1 MSDDQPLVLITGV
14 AGEVGAAIVGALG
27 KSCRVIGLDQ
37 PGKTASVPIVP
48 INLMDDA
55 SVHRALNTVRDVH
68 GERIASVIHLAEYY
82 DFTGQDNPLYH
93 TLNVEG
99 TRRLLSALKPSCVE
113 QLIYA
118 GTMLVHAAVGPDE
131 QFDEDRRLAPQWI
144 YPESKA
150 KAEAVIRQDR
160 GDTKVVL
167 FHLAGLYSDTT
178 VVPTLAHQ
186 IVRIRERDAQ
196 SHLYPGNLR
205 TRQSMVH
212 HADMADAF
220 RRAVE
225 RRADLPGETVILI
238 GEPEPPRYL
247 DIQDWVGE
255 LLHGRDW
262 PTVRVPAVAAAVG
275 AWVEDKLMP
284 HLPPLL
290 GGGTPFVR
298 PFMVAQASDSYAFSI
313 ERAAALLGWAPSHRL
328 RDELPAIIDG
338 LKTDPKAWYESNK
351 VEWRG

>member
-1 MSDDQPLVLITGV
+1 MSDEHPLVLITGV

-27 KSCRVIGLDQ
+27 QSFHVVGLDQ

-48 INLMDDA
+48 VDLTNGA
-55 SVHRALNTVRDVH
+55 SVQDALNTVRNDH
-68 GERIASVIHLAEYY
+68 GERVASVIHLAGYY
-82 DFTGQDNPLYH
+82 DFTGRDDPLYH

-99 TRRLLSALKPSCVE
+99 TRRLLHALKPFRVE

-131 QFDEDRRLAPQWI
+131 HFDEDRRLDPQWI
-144 YPESKA
+144 YPECKA
-150 KAEAVIRQDR
+150 KAEAVIRQER
-160 GDTKVVL
+160 GDINVVL

-186 IVRIRERDAQ
+186 IARVRERDLQ
-196 SHLYPGNLR
+196 SHLYPGKLR

-238 GEPEPPRYL
+238 GEPEPSRYL
-247 DIQDWVGE
+247 DLQDRIGE
-255 LLHGRDW
+255 LLHGQDW
-262 PTVRVPAVAAAVG
+262 PTVRVPEVAAAVG

-284 HLPPLL
+284 HLPPSL

-298 PFMVAQASDSYAFSI
+298 PFMIPQASDSYAFSI

-328 RDELPAIIDG
+328 WDELPAILDG
-338 LKTDPKAWYESNK
+338 LKADPKVWYKANK